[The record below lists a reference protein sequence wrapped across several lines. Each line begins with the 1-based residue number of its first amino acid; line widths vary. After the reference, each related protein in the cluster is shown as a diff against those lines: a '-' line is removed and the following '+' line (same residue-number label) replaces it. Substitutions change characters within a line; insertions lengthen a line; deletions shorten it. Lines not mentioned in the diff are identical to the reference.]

1 MTGPPLA
8 SLKGADCTMNKLWID
23 ERYCKGCLI
32 CIDICPTG
40 ALKAS
45 EEINIKGCLAP
56 IEEDMKLCRACGE
69 CELMCPDFA
78 IAIEKADNVQ

>member
-1 MTGPPLA
+1 
-8 SLKGADCTMNKLWID
+8 MNRLWID

-32 CIDICPTG
+32 CVEVCSPK

-45 EEINIKGCLAP
+45 SEINAKGYILP
-56 IEEDMKLCRACGE
+56 TENDMERCKRCGL

-78 IAIEKADNVQ
+78 IAIEEGDD

>member
-1 MTGPPLA
+1 
-8 SLKGADCTMNKLWID
+8 MNRVWIE

-32 CIDICPTG
+32 CVDVCPTK

-45 EEINIKGCLAP
+45 QEINSKGYILP
-56 IEEDMKLCRACGE
+56 REDDMERCKACGL

-78 IAIEKADNVQ
+78 IAIERPDG

>member
-1 MTGPPLA
+1 MPHI
-8 SLKGADCTMNKLWID
+8 SYKLWID

-32 CIDICPTG
+32 YVDVCPKK

-45 EEINIKGCLAP
+45 QEINAKGYILPIENNMKGCSG
-56 IEEDMKLCRACGE
+56 CGL

-78 IAIEKADNVQ
+78 IAIEKTEG